1 MNKLYEEYKWSE
13 LIKSETKKHN
23 LSIRPGSFLDMLLKI
38 AEKDKEKNPSVYIID
53 RSLVKKIIKCALT
66 NGYKIT
72 DFQLENCIDRH
83 VPELPIPIRKHIISS
98 VYFVPQEELSESI
111 HSLDDVVNLYT
122 EYVPTGYP
130 SRRLSAISIVKNALL
145 NESGSLIA
153 TPIHE
158 YIHLTPLESSYI
170 RPHIE
175 TQTNLYDIIN
185 NMIQH
190 NPLYSD
196 YKDDVF
202 PKHETVTELITI
214 YILLDAGMEN
224 IFLNRRKIMEIKLHK
239 IEELKKRMGINKLL
253 KEIYLIS
260 YLIAYDIYKLS
271 YVDKNMKETLEN
283 INRIIEDGL
292 RSYIK
297 EELKKI
303 NSKIKI
309 L

>member
-13 LIKSETKKHN
+13 LIKSEIKRHN
-23 LSIRPGSFLDMLLKI
+23 LSIRPGSFLDILLKI
-38 AEKDKEKNPSVYIID
+38 ADEDKEKNPSVYIID
-53 RSLVKKIIKCALT
+53 RSLVERIIECALT

-83 VPELPIPIRKHIISS
+83 APELPTLIRKHIISS
-98 VYFVPQEELSESI
+98 AYFVPQEELLESV

-130 SRRLSAISIVKNALL
+130 NRRLLALSIVKNALI

-153 TPIHE
+153 SVIHE

-170 RPHIE
+170 RPRIE
-175 TQTNLYDIIN
+175 TKTNLYNIID

-190 NPLYSD
+190 NPLYSN
-196 YKDDVF
+196 YKDEIF
-202 PKHETVTELITI
+202 PKHEIITELTTI
-214 YILLDAGMEN
+214 YILQDAGMES
-224 IFLNRRKIMEIKLHK
+224 ILLNRRKIIERKLHE
-239 IEELKKRMGINKLL
+239 IEELKRRIGINKIL

-260 YLIAYDIYKLS
+260 YLIAYEIYRLS

-283 INRIIEDGL
+283 INKIIEDGL
-292 RSYIK
+292 RSYIE
-297 EELKKI
+297 EELKK
-303 NSKIKI
+303 
-309 L
+309 

>member
-13 LIKSETKKHN
+13 LIKSEIKRHN
-23 LSIRPGSFLDMLLKI
+23 LSIRPGSFLDILLKI
-38 AEKDKEKNPSVYIID
+38 AEEDKEKNPSVYIID
-53 RSLVKKIIKCALT
+53 RSLVKKIIECALT

-83 VPELPIPIRKHIISS
+83 APELPTLIRKHIISS
-98 VYFVPQEELSESI
+98 IYFVPQEELLESV

-130 SRRLSAISIVKNALL
+130 NRRLSALSIVKNALI

-153 TPIHE
+153 SVIHE

-170 RPHIE
+170 RPRIE
-175 TQTNLYDIIN
+175 TKTNLYNIIN

-190 NPLYSD
+190 NPLYSN
-196 YKDDVF
+196 YKDEIF
-202 PKHETVTELITI
+202 PKHEIITELTTI
-214 YILLDAGMEN
+214 YILQDTGMEN
-224 IFLNRRKIMEIKLHK
+224 IVLNRRKIIERKLHE
-239 IEELKKRMGINKLL
+239 IEELKRRIGINKIL

-260 YLIAYDIYKLS
+260 YLIAYEIYRLS

-283 INRIIEDGL
+283 INKIIEDGL
-292 RSYIK
+292 RSYIE
-297 EELKKI
+297 EELKK
-303 NSKIKI
+303 
-309 L
+309 